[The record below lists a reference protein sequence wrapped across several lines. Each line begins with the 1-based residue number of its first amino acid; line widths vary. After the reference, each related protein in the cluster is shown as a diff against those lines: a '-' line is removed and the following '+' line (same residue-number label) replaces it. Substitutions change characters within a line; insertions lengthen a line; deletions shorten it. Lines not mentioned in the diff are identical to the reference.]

1 MEDLVPRT
9 IDSSSRREIR
19 FSAISDGDS
28 KVWVATGEDRITTE
42 AATRDDLLSRLST
55 IVPDV
60 LSSREEATA
69 SLLIIVDWQEL
80 GTVDQTILGKCLSLK
95 SEGLDLFGRFG

>member
-28 KVWVATGEDRITTE
+28 KVR
-42 AATRDDLLSRLST
+42 
-55 IVPDV
+55 
-60 LSSREEATA
+60 
-69 SLLIIVDWQEL
+69 
-80 GTVDQTILGKCLSLK
+80 KCLSLK